1 LAFVGYQREGNIA
14 IITLNRAER
23 LNALSVELAS
33 DLDNACQKC
42 EKDSEVRVAIL
53 TANGKAFSA
62 GADMKDA
69 GLGKAT
75 LDAGPQASMRAIQK
89 VTKPVVAAVN
99 GLAIGVGCSLVMGCD
114 IRIAAEGAQFG
125 WPNVRWGISSVG
137 GPAFLPH
144 YLPRNIGYEYLFT
157 GELYSAEDAFR
168 FGMVNRVVPEDDL
181 IPTAEELARKIL
193 RNAPLAVQA
202 MKEATLLG
210 LELPIVQR
218 LRVSKMVAA
227 RVAGTEDAT
236 EGRLSFIEK
245 RQPVWK
251 GV

>member
-1 LAFVGYQREGNIA
+1 MVEYEVKERLAY
-14 IITLNRAER
+14 ITLNRPEK
-23 LNALSVELAS
+23 LNAV
-33 DLDNACQKC
+33 NAQMFN
-42 EKDSEVRVAIL
+42 EWVAAFNRYEEDPDAWVAIL
-53 TANGKAFSA
+53 SGRGRSFCAGHDQTEHTPIAVDDLFIQILNLKKPLIIAVQGHCVGMALAVAFS
-62 GADMKDA
+62 
-69 GLGKAT
+69 
-75 LDAGPQASMRAIQK
+75 S
-89 VTKPVVAAVN
+89 
-99 GLAIGVGCSLVMGCD
+99 D
-114 IRIAAEGAQFG
+114 IRVAAEGSRFG

-168 FGMVNRVVPEDDL
+168 FGMVNRVVSEDSL
-181 IPTAEELARKIL
+181 MTTAEEIAGKIL
-193 RNAPLAVQA
+193 ENAPLAVQA
-202 MKEATLLG
+202 MKEAALLG
-210 LELPIVQR
+210 LELPLVQR

-245 RQPVWK
+245 RRAVWK

>member
-1 LAFVGYQREGNIA
+1 MALVEYEVKERLAY
-14 IITLNRAER
+14 ITLNRPEK
-23 LNALSVELAS
+23 LNAVNSQMFNEWVAAFNRYEEDRDAW
-33 DLDNACQKC
+33 
-42 EKDSEVRVAIL
+42 VAIL
-53 TANGKAFSA
+53 SGRGRSFCAGHDQTEHTPIAVDDLFIQILNLKKPLIIAVQGHCVGMALAVAFS
-62 GADMKDA
+62 
-69 GLGKAT
+69 
-75 LDAGPQASMRAIQK
+75 S
-89 VTKPVVAAVN
+89 
-99 GLAIGVGCSLVMGCD
+99 D
-114 IRIAAEGAQFG
+114 IRIAAEGSRFG

-157 GELYSAEDAFR
+157 GDLYSAEDAFR
-168 FGMVNRVVPEDDL
+168 FGMVNRVVSEDSL
-181 IPTAEELARKIL
+181 MSTAEEIAGKIL
-193 RNAPLAVQA
+193 ENAPLAVQA

-210 LELPIVQR
+210 LELPLVQR

-245 RQPVWK
+245 RRPVWK